1 MTTDTVSGLRKAA
14 VLLVQLGKERSAK
27 VLAQLRD
34 NEVEELTAEI
44 ARLEAIDGQLAED
57 VLSEFHQ
64 LATAK
69 RYAAAGGVSFARD
82 VLEASLGPEKAA
94 QIMDRLTAALSE
106 LPFKFLRRADARQVL
121 SFLQDEH
128 PQLIALVLSFMGPD
142 QAAVVLSGLAPDRQ
156 AEVAHRIATMERT
169 SPEVIVQVEA
179 ALERRLSSVLLPTEL
194 SSVGGLQPL
203 VDIINRADRTTERLI
218 LEGLDER
225 DLALAEQV
233 RSQMFVF
240 EDITVLD
247 DRSVQQVLRQVETAD
262 LATALKGVR
271 DDVRDKVMT
280 NLSERAAANLVD
292 EIELLGPVR
301 LSVVEEAQGKVVQV
315 IRSLEESGQIVIM
328 RGSDD
333 EYVS

>member
-1 MTTDTVSGLRKAA
+1 
-14 VLLVQLGKERSAK
+14 
-27 VLAQLRD
+27 
-34 NEVEELTAEI
+34 
-44 ARLEAIDGQLAED
+44 
-57 VLSEFHQ
+57 
-64 LATAK
+64 
-69 RYAAAGGVSFARD
+69 
-82 VLEASLGPEKAA
+82 
-94 QIMDRLTAALSE
+94 
-106 LPFKFLRRADARQVL
+106 
-121 SFLQDEH
+121 
-128 PQLIALVLSFMGPD
+128 MGAD

-156 AEVAHRIATMERT
+156 ADVAHRIATMERT
-169 SPEVIVQVEA
+169 SPEVIQQVEA

-203 VDIINRADRTTERLI
+203 VDIINRSDRTTERLI
-218 LEGLDER
+218 LEGLDQR
-225 DLALAEQV
+225 DAPLAEQV

-240 EDITVLD
+240 EDITILD
-247 DRSVQQVLRQVETAD
+247 DRSVQLVLRQVETGD

-271 DDVRDKVMT
+271 DDVREKVMS

-301 LSVVEEAQGKVVQV
+301 LSVVEESQGKVVQV

>member
-1 MTTDTVSGLRKAA
+1 MTETTVAGLRKAA

-34 NEVEELTAEI
+34 SEVEELTAEI
-44 ARLEAIDGQLAED
+44 ARLESVDGRMADD
-57 VLSEFHQ
+57 VMHEFHQ
-64 LATAK
+64 LATA
-69 RYAAAGGVSFARD
+69 RSYAATGGVTFAREI
-82 VLEASLGPEKAA
+82 LEASVGSEKAA

-106 LPFKFLRRADARQVL
+106 LPFKFLRHADARQVL

-128 PQLIALVLSFMGPD
+128 PQLIALVLSFMGPE
-142 QAAVVLSGLAPDRQ
+142 QAAIVLSGLAPERQ

-169 SPEVIVQVEA
+169 SPEIVQQVESV
-179 ALERRLSSVLLPTEL
+179 LERRLSSVLIPTEH

-203 VDIINRADRTTERLI
+203 VDIINRSDRTTERLI
-218 LEGLDER
+218 LEGLDQR

-240 EDITVLD
+240 EDITILD
-247 DRSVQQVLRQVETAD
+247 DRSVQLVLRQVETSE

-271 DDVRDKVMT
+271 QDVRDKVMS

-301 LSVVEEAQGKVVQV
+301 LSTVEEAQGKVVQV

>member
-1 MTTDTVSGLRKAA
+1 VTTDTVSGLRKAA

>member
-1 MTTDTVSGLRKAA
+1 MSTETVSGLRKAA
-14 VLLVQLGKERSAK
+14 VLLVQLGKERSAL
-27 VLAQLRD
+27 VLSQLRD
-34 NEVEELTAEI
+34 AEVEELSAEI
-44 ARLEAIDGQLAED
+44 ARLESVDGQLADD
-57 VLSEFHQ
+57 VMAEFHQ
-64 LATAK
+64 LAQAK
-69 RYAAAGGVSFARD
+69 RYATAGGVGFARD
-82 VLEASLGPEKAA
+82 VLEASLGAEKAGE
-94 QIMDRLTAALSE
+94 IMDRLTAAMSE
-106 LPFKFLRRADARQVL
+106 MPFKFLRRADARQVL

-128 PQLIALVLSFMGPD
+128 PQLIALVLSFMGPE
-142 QAAVVLSGLAPDRQ
+142 QAAIVLSGLASERQ
-156 AEVAHRIATMERT
+156 ADVAHRIATMERS
-169 SPEVIVQVEA
+169 SPEIIQQVES
-179 ALERRLSSVLLPTEL
+179 ALERRLSSVLVPTEQ
-194 SSVGGLQPL
+194 SAIGGLQPL

-240 EDITVLD
+240 ENITILD
-247 DRSVQQVLRQVETAD
+247 DRSIQLVLRQVETSD

-271 DDVRDKVMT
+271 EEVREKVMT

-292 EIELLGPVR
+292 EIQMLGPVR
-301 LSVVEEAQGKVVQV
+301 LSAVEEAQGKVVQV